1 MHLLINDIFRL
12 FYLFNKLIKLDLYNS
27 FYKIISNVL
36 IICNI
41 KELINII
48 EFYYKYN
55 YIKYQFIY
63 FLSKKISYK
72 LIL

>member
-1 MHLLINDIFRL
+1 MHLLINNIFRL
-12 FYLFNKLIKLDLYNS
+12 FYLFKKLIKLDLYNS

-55 YIKYQFIY
+55 YIKY
-63 FLSKKISYK
+63 
-72 LIL
+72 